1 MFFQDSWPFQKPVNR
16 KQLKVY
22 YEKIKEPMD
31 LEKISGRVAR
41 YGYRGRAQFLRDMEL
56 IYNNSKQ
63 FNGEQSEYTA
73 KAKRLLDFTKGQLY
87 QAAHNDY
94 YAELEAKIQEREI
107 EGDVESLGTSMG
119 ELDESSRMSAQEA
132 PIEKKDK
139 KKAKPR
145 KAKLNKSYNNL
156 EDDLHYSSDDDN
168 FGDFDDDEDEEDE
181 DWQEV
186 VEDQQQPGF
195 TVTVQDPSALYSED
209 GSGQVQIQAPDLVIA
224 NPEEVLEE
232 EQVDE
237 NYDPT
242 DFLMGMGNMQTEEQ
256 PNDPSGGE
264 IISDVTAAIN
274 EAVNNAQDHPGPETN
289 TDDLIAEDLDISD
302 DSDEEMAEDA
312 SAQEQPLQAPPQAQP
327 PPPSEDANQPPNSE
341 GDEDGIWF

>member
-1 MFFQDSWPFQKPVNR
+1 MNR

-31 LEKISGRVAR
+31 LEKISGRVAH
-41 YGYRGRAQFLRDMEL
+41 YGYKGRAQFLRDMEL

-94 YAELEAKIQEREI
+94 YAELEAKIQECEI
-107 EGDVESLGTSMG
+107 EGDVESLATSMG
-119 ELDESSRMSAQEA
+119 ELDESSRMSGQEA

-139 KKAKPR
+139 KKAKLR
-145 KAKLNKSYNNL
+145 KGKLNKSYNNL
-156 EDDLHYSSDDDN
+156 EDDLHYSSDDN
-168 FGDFDDDEDEEDE
+168 FGDFDDEEEEEDE

-186 VEDQQQPGF
+186 AEDQQQPGF

-209 GSGQVQIQAPDLVIA
+209 ASGQVQIQAPNLIIA
-224 NPEEVLEE
+224 NPEEELEE

-242 DFLMGMGNMQTEEQ
+242 DFLTSGAFALPIQNEEQ

-274 EAVNNAQDHPGPETN
+274 EAVNNAQDHPGIGQETN
-289 TDDLIAEDLDISD
+289 MDDLIAEDLDISD
-302 DSDEEMAEDA
+302 DSDEEMAEDTA
-312 SAQEQPLQAPPQAQP
+312 ALEKPPQAPPQAQP
-327 PPPSEDANQPPNSE
+327 PPPSEDGNQPPNSE

>member
-1 MFFQDSWPFQKPVNR
+1 M
-16 KQLKVY
+16 
-22 YEKIKEPMD
+22 
-31 LEKISGRVAR
+31 G
-41 YGYRGRAQFLRDMEL
+41 
-56 IYNNSKQ
+56 
-63 FNGEQSEYTA
+63 
-73 KAKRLLDFTKGQLY
+73 
-87 QAAHNDY
+87 
-94 YAELEAKIQEREI
+94 AE
-107 EGDVESLGTSMG
+107 D
-119 ELDESSRMSAQEA
+119 
-132 PIEKKDK
+132 
-139 KKAKPR
+139 
-145 KAKLNKSYNNL
+145 
-156 EDDLHYSSDDDN
+156 
-168 FGDFDDDEDEEDE
+168 
-181 DWQEV
+181 
-186 VEDQQQPGF
+186 QPGF

-209 GSGQVQIQAPDLVIA
+209 ASGQVQIQAPNLLIA
-224 NPEEVLEE
+224 NPEEELEE

-242 DFLMGMGNMQTEEQ
+242 DFLTSGAFALPIQNEEQ

>member
-1 MFFQDSWPFQKPVNR
+1 
-16 KQLKVY
+16 
-22 YEKIKEPMD
+22 MD
-31 LEKISGRVAR
+31 LEKISGCVAR
-41 YGYRGRAQFLRDMEL
+41 YGYRNRAQFLRDMEL

-73 KAKRLLDFTKGQLY
+73 KAKRLLDFTKGQLF

-119 ELDESSRMSAQEA
+119 EMDESSRMSAQEV

-156 EDDLHYSSDDDN
+156 EDDLHYSSDDN

-181 DWQEV
+181 EWQEV
-186 VEDQQQPGF
+186 VEDQQPGF
-195 TVTVQDPSALYSED
+195 TVTVQDPSAFE
-209 GSGQVQIQAPDLVIA
+209 GQVQIQAPNLVIA

-242 DFLMGMGNMQTEEQ
+242 DFLNALPMQSEGQ
-256 PNDPSGGE
+256 PDPSGGE

-274 EAVNNAQDHPGPETN
+274 EAVNNAQDLPQETN
-289 TDDLIAEDLDISD
+289 TDDLIAGDLDISD
-302 DSDEEMAEDA
+302 DSDEEMNEV
-312 SAQEQPLQAPPQAQP
+312 SAPPEEPQQVQAQP

-341 GDEDGIWF
+341 GDDDGIWF